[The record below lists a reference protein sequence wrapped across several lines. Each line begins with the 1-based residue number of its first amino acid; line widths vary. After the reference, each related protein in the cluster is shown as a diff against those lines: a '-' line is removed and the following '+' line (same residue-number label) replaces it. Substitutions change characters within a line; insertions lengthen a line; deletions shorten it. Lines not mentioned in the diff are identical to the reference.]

1 MSWFNVWDGLKNK
14 TCRYLLQ
21 RYLGQFLDEKLNLE
35 QLNIELYN
43 GKATIKN
50 VSLRVEALNELLDAQ
65 GWPFEF
71 TDGQI
76 GLLTVSVPWN
86 ALMTNDSSIEASDVV
101 LCLRPVKRAHECHE
115 SMIESMWSSVSSSL
129 QLAEECM
136 RQEEEDDESACTAT
150 GSSGQTGG
158 IVGLEKFAETIDNVL
173 NRIQAK
179 FTNITFKIEYPC
191 HYRLKGVALNIHL
204 QEVFYKNETGKEKM
218 PQMSST
224 DSATIQSEELN
235 RLPTYA
241 KHSVNLTGVSLFT
254 QENWV
259 SEEEIG
265 IQHENIPILQ
275 LMGQQNLQIK
285 VKQSE
290 EITGPKICFDIE
302 LGAICAIFSPR
313 QLQLLTHFLEAFSED
328 ESCRE
333 SKQQL
338 SNAAVYC
345 QEELES
351 QHARFGGN
359 LAQGNFNMWNTP
371 VAPNITNVIKP
382 AGNNFYGHRE
392 NYCDS
397 LASSSLSSSTITSV
411 SRYQRKPTNMDSCA
425 EISNFVIKISALV
438 AVILHE
444 DILVESNSNSYQ
456 HFWNERS
463 LKELLQIS
471 EKFFDYAANTPVERD
486 LGSQSS
492 YCKKNH
498 VFLRLNPIVAE
509 GKQNRNKTILQI
521 STTISATKVELCE
534 VLEEQITHLLKF
546 DRNKNCFNGYQI
558 RPEFTMNFSS
568 SNSIQMKKNSRT
580 NIEIMLEENIL
591 EFDITIIDRLGS
603 FFAPSP
609 YRNLAGGGQTPV
621 KEDVANAK
629 TEFCVNCSLL
639 DIKLRFPIVDLRP
652 LHDPNRVPWWKQ
664 NIRSD
669 YLLLRFSDF
678 KLIFVESKLKIYATQ
693 IEIFYAETDDLQ
705 NHLLTA
711 SYHKLPHARLEERP
725 QIIVDFAERSYASLE
740 AGCEPKLP
748 FSSKR
753 HCRQSSTSA
762 YTNRMENDLTEN
774 ILLPGEKQEIDEFC
788 KSTMENSEIQVKLN
802 FPLVDFFIES
812 KQLYELI
819 YNRLNTDLFMWEP
832 SCPYLTKSSVM
843 ETQTQMAQSLLNMSL
858 MDSVYISA
866 IAQTDNFGQSY
877 EQQSQS
883 LSSAQ
888 PPPVVLEQSDQSDD
902 NRGEDELDDEDD
914 DGITS
919 KQQPP
924 KTFAAKISHH
934 NCSVEIK
941 LGKVS
946 GSCFVPV
953 RDNDK
958 HVLPQVCGK
967 FLVNVEQVNIF
978 LVAGFKSDVNLSYLC
993 TQIKSGEIYHCG
1005 IVPMNTPL
1013 RFDHQ
1018 SQVEDFMQSTIY
1030 KIPQGLTK
1038 GIQIND
1044 NSDMFSIVIEMK
1056 KNPTQRIKRLKIT
1069 AGIHYATLRY
1079 NPTSPSLYWINQLI
1093 DFLDVLDYPIEGY
1106 KPFSVLSEMQLHLWD
1121 CAIDFRPENFCYR
1134 AVLELFYFSICSN
1147 IIPSMPCCNLRFVL
1161 EECVL
1166 ALAPYEESTHKKFP
1180 LCMVSFID
1188 SQNLVPV
1195 LDVGLLDISLR
1206 LSDDDELDKCPT
1218 FDLRCSIHDVHFRTC
1233 YDSGSAFAQLIGYLA
1248 SISNNSNEQY
1258 AKEQSLQSSLSSESD
1273 FFLSQTEQQLTKE
1286 ISKKQQE
1293 RVNILMAEAVQES
1306 PEENRTLETI
1316 NEEEPA
1322 RRKDELKLFYFPDE
1336 NNKHLGK
1343 KETTTETATDASTS
1357 LNKSVSIS
1365 SDDAG
1370 ETLPIIKA
1378 EFGEVTEEDSALFED
1393 LHNGSSNE
1401 EDYCIIAEE
1410 ENAFVNPQ
1418 FASGSIEVSADPLMI
1433 VDNHF
1438 CLPSSSSNDLLR
1450 TPSNFPMPE
1459 QRYTLCEMTV
1469 TWHLYGGHDFSSTSP
1484 TKTNNSKAS
1493 SSSTAGATASG
1504 EPSSNKTAM
1513 SETYRQ
1519 GVFYANESCRLQQIK
1534 KPKEKLTWKSVGGSN
1549 RNHEVL
1555 VEMQF
1560 IKVRF
1565 SYEIY
1570 PRQTSYASR
1579 QVLLV
1584 NEIEIR
1590 DRLQS
1595 SEINKFLYNANT
1607 KSFSNRR
1614 SQHMVVVKAI
1624 HVRPNPQLNNN
1635 QECSLRI
1642 SLSPLR
1648 VHIDQDTLEFL
1659 ADFFTNFGKSCDK
1672 DNASDNKSEEDKH
1685 TKLAV
1690 AKTEVPIMT
1699 ISEDEQ
1705 ELPDAVQDLRARRIV
1720 NENISL
1726 LIDEQENSDS
1736 KSVKSDHSTIT
1747 ASSQEINTAP
1757 VYFREVI
1764 FTPDVSIR
1772 FDYHGRRVELSKGPI
1787 AGLLMG
1793 LGQLQCSEIILRK
1806 IVYKRGLLGFEKVCN
1821 YLCKEWL
1828 RDIKRNQLPKI
1839 LSGVGPTYA
1848 FVQLFQGIYDLF
1860 WLPIEH
1866 YQKDGRLIRGLQL
1879 GAQSFSARTI
1889 LAALEITSRLIQIL
1903 QFTAETAFDMV
1914 SSGPSVRQSKKSKR
1928 GRKKRH
1934 HRPKD
1939 IREGVVNAYQILK
1952 EGINDSANNLIE
1964 TAAAEHDQ
1972 KGLTGAVGA
1981 VMRQVPQLVVC
1992 PAVLATQATT
2002 NILGG
2007 VKSSLVPEAKLEAKE
2022 KWKDDNC

>member
-101 LCLRPVKRAHECHE
+101 LCLRPVKRAHEGHE

-136 RQEEEDDESACTAT
+136 RQEEEEEDESECTSRGVAT
-150 GSSGQTGG
+150 GT
-158 IVGLEKFAETIDNVL
+158 IAGLEKFAETIDNVL

-179 FTNITFKIEYPC
+179 FSNITLKIEYPC
-191 HYRLKGVALNIHL
+191 HYRLRGVALILHL
-204 QEVFYKNETGKEKM
+204 NELFYKNETGNEKM
-218 PQMSST
+218 PQMSSAEST
-224 DSATIQSEELN
+224 NTQSEHLN

-241 KHSVNLTGVSLFT
+241 KHSVKLTGVSMFT
-254 QENWV
+254 QENWI
-259 SEEEIG
+259 SESECQV
-265 IQHENIPILQ
+265 QHEDIPILQ
-275 LMGQQNLQIK
+275 FMGQQNLQIK

-290 EITGPKICFDIE
+290 EITGPKICFDVE

-328 ESCRE
+328 ESYRKPRTATYNPEEFELQRE
-333 SKQQL
+333 QQERYD
-338 SNAAVYC
+338 SNLA
-345 QEELES
+345 
-351 QHARFGGN
+351 HGN
-359 LAQGNFNMWNTP
+359 LNMWNCPPSNVKTTP
-371 VAPNITNVIKP
+371 TSNLYRNC
-382 AGNNFYGHRE
+382 E

-397 LASSSLSSSTITSV
+397 VASSSLSSSTITSV
-411 SRYQRKPTNMDSCA
+411 SRYQRKAPNIDSSA
-425 EISNFVIKISALV
+425 EISNFVIKVSALV
-438 AVILHE
+438 GVILHE
-444 DILVESNSNSYQ
+444 DILVESNSNSHQ

-463 LKELLQIS
+463 LKELLTIAQS
-471 EKFFDYAANTPVERD
+471 FFTYAAQTSVERE
-486 LGSQSS
+486 LSS
-492 YCKKNH
+492 PSLYCSKNH
-498 VFLRLNPIVAE
+498 LFLRLNPIVAE
-509 GKQNRNKTILQI
+509 GKQNRNQNILQI
-521 STTISATKVELCE
+521 STSISATKVELCE
-534 VLEEQITHLLKF
+534 VLEQQVTHLLRF
-546 DRNKNCFNGYQI
+546 NRNKNCFNGYQI
-558 RPEFTMNFSS
+558 RPEFTMNFST
-568 SNSIQMKKNSRT
+568 SNCIKMKKNSRT
-580 NIEIMLEENIL
+580 NIDIMLEENIL

-609 YRNLAGGGQTPV
+609 YVNYSSQVAQSNL
-621 KEDVANAK
+621 KEDLNTGNR
-629 TEFCVNCSLL
+629 TELTINCALL
-639 DIKLRFPIVDLRP
+639 DLKLRFPIVDLRP
-652 LHDPNRVPWWKQ
+652 LHDPLRVPWWKQ
-664 NIRSD
+664 NIRTD
-669 YLLLRFSDF
+669 YLLLRFA
-678 KLIFVESKLKIYATQ
+678 KLKVILCESRLKLYGSQ
-693 IEIFYAETDDLQ
+693 IEILYAETDDLQ

-711 SYHKLPHARLEERP
+711 TYDKQLNKPLMENYPSIL
-725 QIIVDFAERSYASLE
+725 IDFAERNFASLE
-740 AGCEPKLP
+740 TNSETKLP

-753 HCRQSSTSA
+753 HCRQSSTSS
-762 YTNRMENDLTEN
+762 YNNKMENDLTEN
-774 ILLPGEKQEIDEFC
+774 ILLPGEKHEIDEFC
-788 KSTMENSEIQVKLN
+788 ETTMANSEIQVKLN
-802 FPLVDFFIES
+802 FPHVDFIIES
-812 KQLYELI
+812 KQLYEVI
-819 YNRLNTDLFMWEP
+819 YNRLNSDLFMWEP
-832 SCPYLTKSSVM
+832 SCPYITKSSAM
-843 ETQTQMAQSLLNMSL
+843 DSQQQMGQSLLNMGL

-866 IAQTDNFGQSY
+866 IAQNDESFATATH
-877 EQQSQS
+877 S
-883 LSSAQ
+883 LSSSK
-888 PPPVVLEQSDQSDD
+888 PPLVFEQSDQSDD
-902 NRGEDELDDEDD
+902 NQEQEEDLEIDEDD
-914 DGITS
+914 DGIS
-919 KQQPP
+919 VKQQQPP
-924 KTFAAKISHH
+924 QTFAAKMSQH
-934 NCSVEIK
+934 NCSVEIL

-967 FLVNVEQVNIF
+967 FLLNVEKVKIF
-978 LVAGFKSDVNLSYLC
+978 LVAGFKSDLNLSYLC
-993 TQIKSGEIYHCG
+993 TQINSGEIYHCG

-1018 SQVEDFMQSTIY
+1018 AKVEDFMQSTLY
-1030 KIPQGLTK
+1030 KIPLGLTK
-1038 GIQIND
+1038 GIVVPEQD
-1044 NSDMFSIVIEMK
+1044 NDMFSIVIEMK
-1056 KNPTQRIKRLKIT
+1056 KNPQQRIKRIKIT
-1069 AGIHYATLRY
+1069 AGIHYTTLRY
-1079 NPTSPSLYWINQLI
+1079 NPSSPSLYWLNQLI
-1093 DFLDVLDYPIEGY
+1093 DFLDVVDYPIEGY
-1106 KPFSVLSEMQLHLWD
+1106 KAFSVLSEMQLHLWD
-1121 CAIDFRPENFCYR
+1121 CAIDFRPENFSYR

-1166 ALAPYEESTHKKFP
+1166 SLAPYEESLHKKYP
-1180 LCMVSFID
+1180 CYMVSFID
-1188 SQNLVPV
+1188 AKSLVPV

-1206 LSDDDELDKCPT
+1206 LNDEDSDKCPT

-1233 YDSGSAFAQLIGYLA
+1233 YDSGSAFAQLIGYMA
-1248 SISNNSNEQY
+1248 NNTNPSNEQTNL
-1258 AKEQSLQSSLSSESD
+1258 KEQSLQSSLSSESD

-1286 ISKKQQE
+1286 ITKKQQE

-1306 PEENRTLETI
+1306 PEESCTLETI
-1316 NEEEPA
+1316 DEEEPI
-1322 RRKDELKLFYFPDE
+1322 RGKDELKLFYFPDE
-1336 NNKHLGK
+1336 NNKHLIK
-1343 KETTTETATDASTS
+1343 QEANVTTETMEKSTLNTAS
-1357 LNKSVSIS
+1357 S
-1365 SDDAG
+1365 SK
-1370 ETLPIIKA
+1370 ETLPTLPIIKA
-1378 EFGEVTEEDSALFED
+1378 EFGEITEEDNALFEE

-1410 ENAFVNPQ
+1410 EHAFVNTKLSTG
-1418 FASGSIEVSADPLMI
+1418 AVEVSDDPLMI

-1450 TPSNFPMPE
+1450 TPTNFPMPE
-1459 QRYTLCEMTV
+1459 QRYTLCEMTF
-1469 TWHLYGGHDFSSTSP
+1469 TWHLYGGHDFP
-1484 TKTNNSKAS
+1484 TTS
-1493 SSSTAGATASG
+1493 SSAGGKTPATTASAGTGG
-1504 EPSSNKTAM
+1504 ETSANKTAM
-1513 SETYRQ
+1513 SDTYRQ
-1519 GVFYANESCRLQQIK
+1519 GVFYANESSHLPQVK
-1534 KPKEKLTWKSVGGSN
+1534 KPKEKLTWKSVGGSS

-1560 IKVRF
+1560 TKVRF
-1565 SYEIY
+1565 SYEVY
-1570 PRQTSYASR
+1570 PRHTMYASR
-1579 QVLLV
+1579 QVLMV

-1614 SQHMVVVKAI
+1614 NQHMVLVKAI
-1624 HVRPNPQLNNN
+1624 HVRPNPQQSNN

-1642 SLSPLR
+1642 SLCPLR

-1659 ADFFTNFGKSCDK
+1659 TDFFTNFGKACDK
-1672 DNASDNKSEEDKH
+1672 DNSTDKSTEEGKPS
-1685 TKLAV
+1685 KLAV

-1699 ISEDEQ
+1699 ITEDEQ
-1705 ELPDAVQDLRARRIV
+1705 EIPDAVNDLRARRIV

-1726 LIDEQENSDS
+1726 LIDEQESADS
-1736 KSVKSDHSTIT
+1736 RSIKSDNSVMS
-1747 ASSQEINTAP
+1747 ASPEVNNAP
-1757 VYFREVI
+1757 IYFREIV

-1806 IVYKRGLLGFEKVCN
+1806 IVYRRGLLGFEKVCN

-1889 LAALEITSRLIQIL
+1889 LAALEITSRLIQLL

-1934 HRPKD
+1934 NRPKD
-1939 IREGVVNAYQILK
+1939 IREGVANAYQILK

>member
-43 GKATIKN
+43 GKATIKS

-136 RQEEEDDESACTAT
+136 RQEEEDESANT
-150 GSSGQTGG
+150 SSGGETGA

-179 FTNITFKIEYPC
+179 FSNITLKIEYPC

-204 QEVFYKNETGKEKM
+204 NELFYKNETGNEKM
-218 PQMSST
+218 PQMFSA
-224 DSATIQSEELN
+224 DSNTQSEILN

-241 KHSVNLTGVSLFT
+241 KHNVKLSGVSMFT
-254 QENWV
+254 EENWV

-265 IQHENIPILQ
+265 VQHENVPILQ
-275 LMGQQNLQIK
+275 FMGQQNLQIK

-290 EITGPKICFDIE
+290 EITGPKICFDME

-313 QLQLLTHFLEAFSED
+313 QLQLLTHILEAFSEEETCSAVKQHKD
-328 ESCRE
+328 AVTNYPEDYGIQQ
-333 SKQQL
+333 QQL
-338 SNAAVYC
+338 HEQFSG
-345 QEELES
+345 S
-351 QHARFGGN
+351 
-359 LAQGNFNMWNTP
+359 LAQGNLNMWNYP
-371 VAPNITNVIKP
+371 PPNVMNVIKP
-382 AGNNFYGHRE
+382 TPTNFYGHRE
-392 NYCDS
+392 TYCDS
-397 LASSSLSSSTITSV
+397 LVSSSLSSSTITSV

-444 DILVESNSNSYQ
+444 DILVESQSNSYQ

-463 LKELLQIS
+463 LKELLRVSQ
-471 EKFFDYAANTPVERD
+471 KFFEYSAIIPVEREFD
-486 LGSQSS
+486 NENS
-492 YCKKNH
+492 YCSKNH
-498 VFLRLNPIVAE
+498 IFLRLNPIVAE
-509 GKQNRNKTILQI
+509 GKQNRNKNILQLT
-521 STTISATKVELCE
+521 TTISATKAELCE
-534 VLEEQITHLLKF
+534 VLEDQVTHLLKF
-546 DRNKNCFNGYQI
+546 NRNKNCFNGYQI
-558 RPEFTMNFSS
+558 RPEFTMNFST
-568 SNSIQMKKNSRT
+568 SNSIQTKKNSRT
-580 NIEIMLEENIL
+580 NIEIILEENIL

-603 FFAPSP
+603 FFIPSP
-609 YRNLAGGGQTPV
+609 YKNLSAVGNSSA
-621 KEDVANAK
+621 KDDLMSK
-629 TEFCVNCSLL
+629 TEFSVNCSLV
-639 DIKLRFPIVDLRP
+639 DVKLRFPIVDLRP

-669 YLLLRFSDF
+669 YLLLKFSEF
-678 KLIFVESKLKIYATQ
+678 KLIFCESRVKLYASQ
-693 IEIFYAETDDLQ
+693 IEIFYAESDDVQ

-711 SYHKLPHARLEERP
+711 SYQKLPHSKLDDRP
-725 QIIVDFAERSYASLE
+725 RIIIDFAERNYASLE

-762 YTNRMENDLTEN
+762 YANKMDNDLTEN
-774 ILLPGEKQEIDEFC
+774 ILLPGEKHEIDDFC
-788 KSTMENSEIQVKLN
+788 KSTMENSEIQVQLN
-802 FPLVDFFIES
+802 FPVVDFFLES

-819 YNRLNTDLFMWEP
+819 YNRLNSDLFMWEP
-832 SCPYLTKSSVM
+832 SCPYITKTSTL
-843 ETQTQMAQSLLNMSL
+843 ETQPQMGQSLLNMSL

-866 IAQTDNFGQSY
+866 IAQSDEFSQSY
-877 EQQSQS
+877 EQQTQS
-883 LSSAQ
+883 LSSNPA
-888 PPPVVLEQSDQSDD
+888 PVILEQSDQSDD
-902 NRGEDELDDEDD
+902 NREQDEDVDDEDD
-914 DGITS
+914 DGIS
-919 KQQPP
+919 CRQQPP

-967 FLVNVEQVNIF
+967 FLLNLEKVNIF
-978 LVAGFKSDVNLSYLC
+978 LVAGFKNDMNLSYLC
-993 TQIKSGEIYHCG
+993 TQIKSGEVYHCG

-1018 SQVEDFMQSTIY
+1018 AQVEDFMQSTLY
-1030 KIPQGLTK
+1030 KIPFGLTK
-1038 GIQIND
+1038 GIQVNGEGNGGD
-1044 NSDMFSIVIEMK
+1044 ADMFSVVIEMK
-1056 KNPTQRIKRLKIT
+1056 KNPIQKIKRLKIT
-1069 AGIHYATLRY
+1069 AGIHYTTLRY
-1079 NPTSPSLYWINQLI
+1079 NPSSASLYWLNQLI

-1106 KPFSVLSEMQLHLWD
+1106 KPYSVLSEMQLHLWD

-1134 AVLELFYFSICSN
+1134 AVLELFYFSVCSN

-1166 ALAPYEESTHKKFP
+1166 SLAPYDESTHKKYPCFKI
-1180 LCMVSFID
+1180 SFIN

-1206 LSDDDELDKCPT
+1206 LNDDETTKCPT

-1233 YDSGSAFAQLIGYLA
+1233 FDSGSAFAQLIGYIA
-1248 SISNNSNEQY
+1248 SSSNASNDQQY
-1258 AKEQSLQSSLSSESD
+1258 PKEQSLQSSLSSESD
-1273 FFLSQTEQQLTKE
+1273 FFLSQTDQQLTKE
-1286 ISKKQQE
+1286 ITKKQQE

-1306 PEENRTLETI
+1306 PVDTRNLETI
-1316 NEEEPA
+1316 DEEEHV
-1322 RRKDELKLFYFPDE
+1322 RGKDELKVFYFPDE
-1336 NNKHLGK
+1336 NNRHLDK
-1343 KETTTETATDASTS
+1343 KESSPEIETGPITKSAAATKDQT
-1357 LNKSVSIS
+1357 N
-1365 SDDAG
+1365 
-1370 ETLPIIKA
+1370 EEPLPIIKA
-1378 EFGEVTEEDSALFED
+1378 EFGEVTEEDDTPLFED

-1401 EDYCIIAEE
+1401 EDYCIIAGE
-1410 ENAFVNPQ
+1410 ENAFVNPH
-1418 FASGSIEVSADPLMI
+1418 FASGSIEVSDDPLMI

-1438 CLPSSSSNDLLR
+1438 CLPSSSSSDLLR
-1450 TPSNFPMPE
+1450 TPSNFPIPE

-1469 TWHLYGGHDFSSTSP
+1469 TWHLYGGHDFPSNPTAASINTTKARTATSEE
-1484 TKTNNSKAS
+1484 TSA
-1493 SSSTAGATASG
+1493 
-1504 EPSSNKTAM
+1504 NKTAM

-1534 KPKEKLTWKSVGGSN
+1534 KPKEKITWKSMGGCN

-1560 IKVRF
+1560 TKVRF

-1570 PRQTSYASR
+1570 PRHTSYASR

-1614 SQHMVVVKAI
+1614 SQHMVEVKAI
-1624 HVRPNPQLNNN
+1624 HVRTNPQQSNN

-1659 ADFFTNFGKSCDK
+1659 TDFFTNFGKSCDK
-1672 DNASDNKSEEDKH
+1672 DNSSDAKTDEDKH
-1685 TKLAV
+1685 AKLAV

-1726 LIDEQENSDS
+1726 LIDEQEGADN
-1736 KSVKSDHSTIT
+1736 KSIKSDNSTIM
-1747 ASSQEINTAP
+1747 ASQEINTAP
-1757 VYFREVI
+1757 VYFREII

-1806 IVYKRGLLGFEKVCN
+1806 ITYRRGLLGFEKVCN
-1821 YLCKEWL
+1821 FLCKEWL

-1889 LAALEITSRLIQIL
+1889 LAALEITSRLIQLL

-1914 SSGPSVRQSKKSKR
+1914 SSGPSVRQSKKNKR
-1928 GRKKRH
+1928 GRKKR

-1939 IREGVVNAYQILK
+1939 IREGVANAYHILK

>member
-50 VSLRVEALNELLDAQ
+50 VSLRVESLNELLETQ

-101 LCLRPVKRAHECHE
+101 LCLRPVKRLHEGHE

-136 RQEEEDDESACTAT
+136 RQDEDEEAAECNASVTGT
-150 GSSGQTGG
+150 QGSS

-179 FTNITFKIEYPC
+179 FVNVTFRIEYPC

-204 QEVFYKNETGKEKM
+204 NELFYKNETGNEKA
-218 PQMSST
+218 PQMSSAESST
-224 DSATIQSEELN
+224 SGDQMN

-241 KHSVNLTGVSLFT
+241 KHSVNLSGVSMFT
-254 QENWV
+254 QENWITED
-259 SEEEIG
+259 EEEEVRIR
-265 IQHENIPILQ
+265 HENIPILKF
-275 LMGQQNLQIK
+275 MGQQNLKIK

-313 QLQLLTHFLEAFSED
+313 QLQLINHFLEAFSED
-328 ESCRE
+328 DSFRSLKQTPNTSAHNQEHYVKEQQDWYESNF
-333 SKQQL
+333 L
-338 SNAAVYC
+338 
-345 QEELES
+345 
-351 QHARFGGN
+351 HGN
-359 LAQGNFNMWNTP
+359 LNMWHND
-371 VAPNITNVIKP
+371 PNIKNNSKP
-382 AGNNFYGHRE
+382 GSVQPTHSNFYRPNE

-397 LASSSLSSSTITSV
+397 IASSLSSSTITSV
-411 SRYQRKPTNMDSCA
+411 SRYQRKAPNMDSCA
-425 EISNFVIKISALV
+425 EISNFVIKIAALV
-438 AVILHE
+438 GVILHE
-444 DILVESNSNSYQ
+444 DVLVESNSNSHQ

-463 LKELLQIS
+463 LKELLS
-471 EKFFDYAANTPVERD
+471 VSHNFFDSMLTMPVDTD
-486 LGSQSS
+486 LGSRSV
-492 YCKKNH
+492 YCSKNH
-498 VFLRLNPIVAE
+498 IFLRLNPIVAE

-521 STTISATKVELCE
+521 NATVSATKVELCE
-534 VLEEQITHLLKF
+534 ILDEQITHLLRF
-546 DRNKNCFNGYQI
+546 DRNKNTFNGYQI
-558 RPEFTMNFSS
+558 RPEFTMTFNS
-568 SNSIQMKKNSRT
+568 SNSIQMKKNSCS
-580 NIEIMLEENIL
+580 NIEIILEENIL

-603 FFAPSP
+603 FFVPSP
-609 YRNLAGGGQTPV
+609 YKTAATKTQTNPNRD
-621 KEDVANAK
+621 DVAVNK
-629 TEFCVNCSLL
+629 TEFTINSPVI

-652 LHDPNRVPWWKQ
+652 LHDPHRVPWWKQ

-669 YLLLRFSDF
+669 YLLLRFSNF
-678 KLIFVESKLKIYATQ
+678 KLEFCEKRIKIYASQ
-693 IEIFYAETDDLQ
+693 IEIFYVETDDLQ
-705 NHLLTA
+705 NHLLTVT
-711 SYHKLPHARLEERP
+711 YLNTKTLEEYP
-725 QIIVDFAERSYASLE
+725 QILIDFASRNFNGKEST
-740 AGCEPKLP
+740 KLP

-753 HCRQSSTSA
+753 HWRQNSTSS
-762 YTNRMENDLTEN
+762 YSNKTENDLTEN
-774 ILLPGEKQEIDEFC
+774 ILLPGDEKEINDFSED
-788 KSTMENSEIQVKLN
+788 TMANSNTQVKLN
-802 FPLVDFFIES
+802 FPKVDFFIES
-812 KQLYELI
+812 KQLYEII
-819 YNRLNTDLFMWEP
+819 YNRLNSDLFMWEP
-832 SCPYLTKSSVM
+832 SCPYITKASDLDVN
-843 ETQTQMAQSLLNMSL
+843 QQMGQSLLNMSM

-866 IAQTDNFGQSY
+866 IAQNDTYSESFGQHRQNLTASTY
-877 EQQSQS
+877 QI
-883 LSSAQ
+883 SSSKYQ
-888 PPPVVLEQSDQSDD
+888 VNLDQSDQSDD
-902 NRGEDELDDEDD
+902 NHATDEEEDD
-914 DGITS
+914 DDHISGIQT
-919 KQQPP
+919 P
-924 KTFAAKISHH
+924 KVEQTKSYLH

-941 LGKVS
+941 LSRVS

-958 HVLPQVCGK
+958 HILPQVCGK
-967 FLVNVEQVNIF
+967 FLLNLDMVNIF
-978 LVAGFKSDVNLSYLC
+978 LVAGFKNDLNLSYLS

-1018 SQVEDFMQSTIY
+1018 AQVEDFMQSTIY
-1030 KIPQGLTK
+1030 KMPIGLPK
-1038 GIQIND
+1038 GINVPGND
-1044 NSDMFSIVIEMK
+1044 AADSNMFSIVIEIK
-1056 KNPTQRIKRLKIT
+1056 KNPLQRIKRLKIT

-1079 NPTSPSLYWINQLI
+1079 IPSSSSLYWLNQLI
-1093 DFLDVLDYPIEGY
+1093 DFLDVVDYPIEGY
-1106 KPFSVLSEMQLHLWD
+1106 KPFSVLSEMQLHLFD
-1121 CAIDFRPENFCYR
+1121 CAIDFRPENFFYR
-1134 AVLELFYFSICSN
+1134 AVLEMSYFSVCSN
-1147 IIPSMPCCNLRFVL
+1147 IIPSMPCCSLRFVL

-1166 ALAPYEESTHKKFP
+1166 SLAPYEESCRKKYP
-1180 LCMVSFID
+1180 CCVISFID
-1188 SQNLVPV
+1188 NKNLVPV

-1206 LSDDDELDKCPT
+1206 LNDEESDKCPT
-1218 FDLRCSIHDVHFRTC
+1218 FDLRCSIHDGHFRTC
-1233 YDSGSAFAQLIGYLA
+1233 YDSGSAFAQLIGYIA
-1248 SISNNSNEQY
+1248 SSTNSSNDQQSS
-1258 AKEQSLQSSLSSESD
+1258 KDQSLQSSLCSESD
-1273 FFLSQTEQQLTKE
+1273 FFLSQTDQQTTKE
-1286 ISKKQQE
+1286 ITMKQQE

-1306 PEENRTLETI
+1306 HDDKQSLDTI
-1316 NEEEPA
+1316 DEEPI
-1322 RRKDELKLFYFPDE
+1322 REKDELKLFYFPDE
-1336 NNKHLGK
+1336 NTKKNLQKEDKTGNE
-1343 KETTTETATDASTS
+1343 KETKASS
-1357 LNKSVSIS
+1357 LVVDSKVK
-1365 SDDAG
+1365 
-1370 ETLPIIKA
+1370 EEPLPIIKA
-1378 EFGEVTEEDSALFED
+1378 EFGEFEEEDEENETLFED
-1393 LHNGSSNE
+1393 HHNVSSNE
-1401 EDYCIIAEE
+1401 EDYCIIADE
-1410 ENAFVNPQ
+1410 ENVFTNTK
-1418 FASGSIEVSADPLMI
+1418 FASGCIEVSNDPLMI

-1450 TPSNFPMPE
+1450 TPNNFPMPE
-1459 QRYTLCEMTV
+1459 QRYTLCEMTF
-1469 TWHLYGGHDFSSTSP
+1469 TWHLYGGNDFSSAPPVSASTSSAAEG
-1484 TKTNNSKAS
+1484 TNANR
-1493 SSSTAGATASG
+1493 
-1504 EPSSNKTAM
+1504 TAM
-1513 SETYRQ
+1513 SDTYRQ
-1519 GVFYANESCRLQQIK
+1519 GVFNANESCRLQQVK
-1534 KPKEKLTWKSVGGSN
+1534 KPKDKLTWKSMGGSN

-1560 IKVRF
+1560 AKVRV
-1565 SYEIY
+1565 SYELY
-1570 PRQTSYASR
+1570 PRHTTYASR
-1579 QVLLV
+1579 QVLLI
-1584 NEIEIR
+1584 NEIEIL

-1607 KSFSNRR
+1607 KSFANRT
-1614 SQHMVVVKAI
+1614 SQNMVVIKAI
-1624 HVRPNPQLNNN
+1624 HMRPNPQRSNN

-1659 ADFFTNFGKSCDK
+1659 TDFFTNFGKECDK
-1672 DNASDNKSEEDKH
+1672 ENSSASTSDEAKSS
-1685 TKLAV
+1685 KLSV
-1690 AKTEVPIMT
+1690 AKAEVPIMN

-1705 ELPDAVQDLRARRIV
+1705 ELPEAVQDLMARRIV

-1726 LIDEQENSDS
+1726 LIDEKENADNKPLKDAS
-1736 KSVKSDHSTIT
+1736 KIID
-1747 ASSQEINTAP
+1747 SQEVSSAP
-1757 VYFREVI
+1757 IYFREVI
-1764 FTPDVSIR
+1764 FSPDVSIR

-1806 IVYKRGLLGFEKVCN
+1806 IIYRRGLLGFDKVCN
-1821 YLCKEWL
+1821 YLCREWL
-1828 RDIKRNQLPKI
+1828 RDIKRKQLPKI

-1866 YQKDGRLIRGLQL
+1866 YQRDGRLIRGLQL

-1889 LAALEITSRLIQIL
+1889 LAALEITSRLIQLL

-1914 SSGPSVRQSKKSKR
+1914 SSGPSIRQSKKSKR
-1928 GRKKRH
+1928 GRRKRH
-1934 HRPKD
+1934 NRPKD